1 MNLVE
6 QLSQVFSTYFLTP
19 LMNITVFDV
28 LDILLLAAVFY
39 YVVVF
44 IRDRR
49 ARTLL
54 VGLVALASVYF
65 LTWLL
70 DLRAAYTLFHA
81 LFNVYVIFIVVIFQY
96 DLRDALDKIGTHVL
110 RLHRFGSQ
118 AHNVANITST
128 VGILSEAAC
137 ELSKE
142 KCGALIVVERSTK
155 LGDYIKTGV
164 ELDAMLSCELL
175 GNLFFNRSPL
185 HDGAVIIRNGKVCA
199 AGCILPSSKS
209 SDMSKDMGT
218 RHRAAVGI
226 SEQSDAVV
234 IVVSEETGTIS
245 IANNGAL
252 KRGYNSGTLKDDLF
266 MLLTGSTEQ
275 ETTSAS
281 ENFETS
287 EAAQE
292 NQEQGGSQAS

>member
-1 MNLVE
+1 MNFLDQLV
-6 QLSQVFSTYFLTP
+6 QLFNTYFLAP

-28 LDILLLAAVFY
+28 VDILLLAIVFY

-44 IRDRR
+44 VRDRR
-49 ARTLL
+49 ARTLI
-54 VGLVALASVYF
+54 VGLVALAGVYF
-65 LTWLL
+65 LTWLF
-70 DLRAAYTLFHA
+70 DLRAAYTLFHT
-81 LFNVYVIFIVVIFQY
+81 LFDGYMIFIVIIFQY
-96 DLRDALDKIGTHVL
+96 DLRDALDRIGTRVL

-118 AHNVANITST
+118 AHTVANVTST

-137 ELSKE
+137 DLSKE
-142 KCGALIVVERSTK
+142 KCGALIVIERSSK

-164 ELDAMLSCELL
+164 ELDALLSCELL

-185 HDGAVIIRNGKVCA
+185 HDGAVIIRDGKVCA

-209 SDMSKDMGT
+209 SNISKDLGT

-234 IVVSEETGTIS
+234 LVVSEETGTIS
-245 IANNGAL
+245 IANNGVL

-266 MLLTGSTEQ
+266 MLLVGTTEPSNSHVPESFSAEEQ
-275 ETTSAS
+275 EDD
-281 ENFETS
+281 
-287 EAAQE
+287 Q
-292 NQEQGGSQAS
+292 QGGAHTV